1 MRPFSEFVTEGGS
14 FWAFVKFITEKLGY
28 TDRRSGL
35 IKSYT
40 YQEIVNLCNSLDI
53 PATESLI
60 ERAKRY
66 CEARANVINNTVQY
80 NLMNAEQAENLFYQI
95 YNDGQYQ
102 SKIIMNKQ
110 SGDKKRVS
118 YFTGIITM
126 IAESVL
132 GSANEFD
139 PDPRGLMY
147 LIDNGKILGN
157 SSRRFDGAYPSIY
170 SPKLVWEIKEYY
182 YTTTFGSRIADG
194 VYETQLDGYEL
205 NEIYDRTGH
214 KIYHV
219 LFVDSYPVWW
229 EQGKSYLIRLIDTLN
244 MGLVDEVI
252 FGKEVLTE
260 WEAILSEIRR

>member
-1 MRPFSEFVTEGGS
+1 MRAFCKYTNESGS
-14 FWAFVKFITEKLGY
+14 FWAFVKYVTERLGY
-28 TDRRSGL
+28 TDRRTGL

-40 YQEIVNLCNSLDI
+40 YQEICNLCANNGIL
-53 PATESLI
+53 ATESLI
-60 ERAKRY
+60 IKSTEY
-66 CEARANVINNTVQY
+66 CSARADVINNEIQY
-80 NLMNAEQAENLFYQI
+80 NLMNAEQAESLFNQI
-95 YNDGQYQ
+95 YNQGQYQ

-110 SGDKKRVS
+110 SGAKKKVS
-118 YFTGIITM
+118 YYTGIITM
-126 IAESVL
+126 IAERVL
-132 GSANEFD
+132 GGPNEFD

-147 LIDNGKILGN
+147 LIDTGRILGN
-157 SSRRFDGAYPSIY
+157 SSRRFDGAFPSLY

-205 NEIYDRTGH
+205 NEIFNRTGN

-229 EQGKSYLIRLIDTLN
+229 EQGKSYLVRLVDILN

-252 FGKEVLTE
+252 FGREVLTE
-260 WEAILSEIRR
+260 WEAILREIR